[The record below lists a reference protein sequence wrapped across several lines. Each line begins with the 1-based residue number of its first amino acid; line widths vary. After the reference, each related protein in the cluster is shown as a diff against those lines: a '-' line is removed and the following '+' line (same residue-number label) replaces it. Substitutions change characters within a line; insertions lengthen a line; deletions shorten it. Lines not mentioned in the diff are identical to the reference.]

1 MTPDSGDLRVFGKNP
16 AMSGMLHQKRIGY
29 IFQDEHIEKEIPLSV
44 MDVISVGRMG
54 MRGIFKRLN
63 KIDKYAIETAMKEV
77 GIYTLKDR
85 PAGFLSGGE
94 QRKVSIAREISR
106 EVEIVLLDE
115 ILMNLDPVSQM
126 EINNLI
132 SKIYRKYELTI
143 IFVTHLLHYLPDGI
157 NRIIALKDG
166 KVFWEGKP
174 HELNIAILTE
184 LYGCPKEALKR
195 YVGTFKIYAGEE
207 RI

>member
-1 MTPDSGDLRVFGKNP
+1 MV
-16 AMSGMLHQKRIGY
+16 HQKRIGY
-29 IFQDEHIEKEIPLSV
+29 IFQDEHIEKNIPLSV

-54 MRGIFKRLN
+54 MRGIFRRLN
-63 KIDKYAIETAMKEV
+63 KDDKYAIETAMKEV
-77 GIYTLKDR
+77 GIYKLKDR

-106 EVEIVLLDE
+106 EVEIILLDE

-132 SKIYRKYELTI
+132 TKLYKKYELTI
-143 IFVTHLLHYLPDGI
+143 TFVTHLLHYLPDGI
-157 NRIIALKDG
+157 NRIVALKDG

-174 HELNIAILTE
+174 YELNIAILTE
-184 LYGCPKEALKR
+184 LYGCSKEALKR
-195 YVGTFKIYAGEE
+195 YVGAFKI
-207 RI
+207 